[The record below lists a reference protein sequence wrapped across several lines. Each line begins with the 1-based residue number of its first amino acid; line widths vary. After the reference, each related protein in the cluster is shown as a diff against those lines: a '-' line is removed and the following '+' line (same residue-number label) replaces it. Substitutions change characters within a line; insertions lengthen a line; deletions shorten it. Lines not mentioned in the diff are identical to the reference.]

1 MPTAASHELFDLS
14 DDVAVVTGAG
24 RGIGEGIATTLADAG
39 AAVVCAARR
48 VDEIE
53 RVAAGIRDRGGRA
66 IAVATDVTDP
76 AALDALA
83 QAAIAEFGH
92 LDIWVNNAGGSPVS
106 APLITLDE
114 DEWDATLRL
123 NLTAVWRSTRVAAA
137 AMRDGGRIVN
147 ISSLAATTT
156 MPGSGHYA
164 AAKAGVNSLTRTFAK
179 ELGPRI
185 RVNCIMP
192 GAVPTEIMM
201 TALHLGDDDLPALTK
216 RLRLP
221 MRRLGTPDDLGRAV
235 LYFVAPGSEWVTGQ
249 ILAIDGGM
257 SA

>member
-1 MPTAASHELFDLS
+1 MPTVASQELFDLS
-14 DDVAVVTGAG
+14 DDVAIVTGAG

-48 VDEIE
+48 ADEIE

-76 AALDALA
+76 AAVQALA
-83 QAAIAEFGH
+83 QRAIDEFGH
-92 LDIWVNNAGGSPVS
+92 LDIWINNAGGSPVS
-106 APLITLDE
+106 APLVTLDE

-123 NLTAVWRSTRVAAA
+123 NLTAVWRCTRVAAA
-137 AMRDGGRIVN
+137 TMRDGGRIVN

-235 LYFVAPGSEWVTGQ
+235 LYLVAPGSSWVTGQ